1 MELKDRLIQLRKQ
14 LNLTQEEFGKRIST
28 ARNTI
33 ANYEIGMRTPRE
45 QTLFSICREFGVE
58 YIWLKEGVGEMF
70 TTRDDDILDLIDRIL
85 DGENETAK
93 AVFKALA
100 ALDDSDWKVLQKI
113 IDSLQKK

>member
-1 MELKDRLIQLRKQ
+1 MNNRVKELRKRLQ
-14 LNLTQEEFGKRIST
+14 LSQEEFGARLGVTGASISRIESS
-28 ARNTI
+28 
-33 ANYEIGMRTPRE
+33 ANKVTGQMAK
-45 QTLFSICREFGVE
+45 SICREFGVE

>member
-1 MELKDRLIQLRKQ
+1 MNGRIKELRKLLKLSQ
-14 LNLTQEEFGKRIST
+14 DEFG
-28 ARNTI
+28 ARLGITGSGVSNLENGRRGIT
-33 ANYEIGMRTPRE
+33 E
-45 QTLFSICREFGVE
+45 QMAKSICREFGVE

-100 ALDDSDWKVLQKI
+100 ALDDSDWLVLQKI
-113 IDSLQKK
+113 IESLQKK